1 MISDLPPDELYQGDA
16 REWTTALFANPA
28 SDGWALTTTFRA
40 ETGDPLVLRA
50 APNSDGTFLTAISSE
65 QSAALVRGYNA
76 WEMRVTKGAK
86 VHTIARGRV
95 NVLASLGTSAPAAL
109 ETPAERYLAA
119 LEAIGPSIMAN
130 GYAEMELNGD
140 RATFRNL
147 DEYHRALKAARQ
159 AVIDQR
165 RAGRRKKVNVRFTRP
180 RI

>member
-1 MISDLPPDELYQGDA
+1 MISDLPPEELYQGDA

-40 ETGDPLVLRA
+40 ETGAALVLTA
-50 APNSDGTFLTAISSE
+50 TGNPDGTFLTAISAE
-65 QSAALVRGYNA
+65 QSAALVLGYNA
-76 WEMRVTKGAK
+76 WEMRVTKGTK

-95 NVLASLGTSAPAAL
+95 NVLASLATAAPTTL
-109 ETPAERYLAA
+109 QTPAERYLAA

-147 DEYHRALKAARQ
+147 DEYNRALKAARQ
-159 AVIDQR
+159 AVINQR
-165 RAGRRKKVNVRFTRP
+165 RAGRRKSINVRFTRP